1 MPSDRMSAR
10 FFCTDANNLI
20 NVKNSNFTIANFTGA
35 ARAYNGADNHIDHI
49 IIGENIQ
56 LQSGDVIIVESTPP
70 ISDRLPLL
78 QPKSFYVL

>member
-20 NVKNSNFTIANFTGA
+20 NVKTVILPSPISPEST
-35 ARAYNGADNHIDHI
+35 RAYNGADNHIDHI

-56 LQSGDVIIVESTPP
+56 LQSGDVIIVESTP
-70 ISDRLPLL
+70 R
-78 QPKSFYVL
+78 